1 MQDNQNHQGKE
12 ENIDEHDSGFKAYL
26 DEQYYE
32 LQKENTSGPEFNL
45 ADGVIS
51 HTFLGKFESVE
62 AFKASLTE
70 GNYGD
75 GLFGLVGDKIVLV
88 CEVHEN
94 NTNFIDTEMASYRND
109 KGGLISKE
117 EYYHAAAHAELKRLE
132 ICQLQHNFRGEE
144 QVEQAEQ
151 ALDAAGLATAA
162 AALAPG
168 LGEGVVFTE
177 ASPFEEPPA
186 EAAAEFLPLEF
197 VIAALKSANVDHAFV
212 AKVERDCHPDAG
224 RVDVPEAQRIFLVNR
239 ALRLAI
245 SETDHEDTIQVRL
258 LISDQISAENW
269 RNIIAKGV
277 IPAIKGNLPL
287 RKAK

>member
-1 MQDNQNHQGKE
+1 MQDINQLDSDVRAHLDQQYE
-12 ENIDEHDSGFKAYL
+12 ES
-26 DEQYYE
+26 
-32 LQKENTSGPEFNL
+32 QKQAEPKYNL
-45 ADGVIS
+45 APGVIS
-51 HTFLGKFESVE
+51 HTFLGQFESVE

-70 GNYGD
+70 ANYAD
-75 GLFGLVGDKIVLV
+75 GLFGLVGDQIVLV
-88 CEVHEN
+88 CEHHKNKDEVSFLE
-94 NTNFIDTEMASYRND
+94 TGMVSYRNAQ
-109 KGGLISKE
+109 GGLCSME
-117 EYYHAAAHAELKRLE
+117 EHYHEAAHAELKRLE
-132 ICQLQHNFRGEE
+132 MAQLQHNFRGEG

-162 AALAPG
+162 AALVPG

-186 EAAAEFLPLEF
+186 EAAAEFLPLDF
-197 VIAALKSANVDHAFV
+197 VIAALKAANVDNAFT

-224 RVDVPEAQRIFLVNR
+224 RVEVPEAQRIFLVNR

-269 RNIIAKGV
+269 RNIIVKGV